1 MCGGANIA
9 GLSSW
14 GYGCGEPG
22 YPDVFTKTLFFK
34 DWIEYNIED

>member
-1 MCGGANIA
+1 MCGGASIA

-22 YPDVFTKTLFFK
+22 YPDVFTKTLYFK